1 MSYNYKDLE
10 ITFKKV
16 TFSGSDYLYI
26 RQYDRNIQDS
36 EERESLIYI
45 ELKNFYF
52 KKDGKVLT
60 IGNHLGQLYSLTSY
74 SDSMLKRWINEMTN
88 VISFPSV

>member
-1 MSYNYKDLE
+1 MSYNYKDPE

-16 TFSGSDYLYI
+16 SFGGSDYLYI

-36 EERESLIYI
+36 EERESYIYI

-60 IGNHLGQLYSLTSY
+60 IGNHLGQIYSLTGY
-74 SDSMLKRWINEMTN
+74 SECLVKKWINEMTKT
-88 VISFPSV
+88 ISFPN